1 MMLSDRPTIFLG
13 VFTTDQKGAIA
24 ESAIAHEA
32 VKLGVGVYRPLVEG
46 GRYDLIFEANAKLLR
61 VQCKWASLSRGA
73 VVVRCYSSRR
83 GPDRMIVRTYT
94 AAETDVIAAYC
105 PETCGCYVLSPE
117 QFAGRRNVHLGVAP
131 SLNNQQ
137 NGINWASDFAFEAR
151 LEALLGP

>member
-1 MMLSDRPTIFLG
+1 MRVL
-13 VFTTDQKGAIA
+13 TTDQKGAIA

-46 GRYDLIFEANAKLLR
+46 GRYDLILEANAALLR
-61 VQCKWASLSRGA
+61 VQCKWATLSRGA

-94 AAETDVIAAYC
+94 SAETDVIAAYC
-105 PETCGCYVLSPE
+105 LDTGSCYMLTPK
-117 QFAGRRNVHLGVAP
+117 QFTGRRNVYLRVSP

-137 NGINWASDFAFEAR
+137 AGINWASDFAFAAR